1 MGFKFMTYYVIQVQT
16 RTEDKYLQLAANIIE
31 ENQVRILWP
40 RRNLRIRRRGV
51 WKDYLAPIF
60 PGYLF
65 IESEKINPELYWRIK
80 RVPGF
85 LHFLKDNHNI
95 EPLTARDQELLTHF
109 LSFGEVVDRSKVF
122 FDENKR
128 IKVLQGPLK
137 GLEGKIVKV
146 NRRKGRAR
154 VKLDLYEESFLIDF
168 GFELL
173 EPTDEAMKKV
183 KS

>member
-1 MGFKFMTYYVIQVQT
+1 MTYYVIQVQT
-16 RTEDKYLQLAANIIE
+16 RKEDKYLHLAANIIE
-31 ENQVRILWP
+31 ENQVHLLWP
-40 RRNLRIRRRGV
+40 RRNLRIRRRGI
-51 WKDYLAPIF
+51 WKKYLAPIF

-65 IESEKINPELYWRIK
+65 IESEKISPELYSQIK
-80 RVPGF
+80 RIPGF
-85 LHFLKDNHNI
+85 LRFLKDNHNI
-95 EPLTARDQELLTHF
+95 EPLAKRDQELLTHF

-128 IKVLQGPLK
+128 IRVLQGPLK

-154 VKLDLYEESFLIDF
+154 VELDLYEESFLIDF

-173 EPTDEAMKKV
+173 EPTDEM
-183 KS
+183 

>member
-1 MGFKFMTYYVIQVQT
+1 MTYYVIQVQT
-16 RTEDKYLQLAANIIE
+16 GTEDKYLHLAANIIE
-31 ENQVRILWP
+31 ANQVRLLWP
-40 RRNLRIRRRGV
+40 RRKLRIKRRGI

-65 IESEKINPELYWRIK
+65 IESEKISPELYWQIK

-85 LHFLKDNHNI
+85 LRFLKDNHNI
-95 EPLTARDQELLTHF
+95 EPLAMRDQELLTHF
-109 LSFGEVVDRSKVF
+109 LSFGEVVERSRVI

-128 IKVLQGPLK
+128 IRVLQGPLK

-173 EPTDEAMKKV
+173 EPTGQAMISGK
-183 KS
+183 

>member
-1 MGFKFMTYYVIQVQT
+1 MTYYVIQVQT
-16 RTEDKYLQLAANIIE
+16 RTEEKYLRLTADIIE
-31 ENQVRILWP
+31 KNRVRLLYP
-40 RRNLRIRRRGV
+40 RRKLRIRRKGV
-51 WKDYLAPIF
+51 WKNYLAPIF

-65 IESEKINPELYWRIK
+65 IESELISAELYWQIK

-85 LHFLKDNHNI
+85 LRFLKDNHNI
-95 EPLTARDQELLTHF
+95 QPLSMRDQDLLTHF
-109 LSFGEVVDRSKVF
+109 LSFGEVVERSKVF

-128 IKVLQGPLK
+128 IRVLQGPLK

-154 VKLDLYEESFLIDF
+154 VKLDLYEESFQIDF

-173 EPTDEAMKKV
+173 EPTQNQITT
-183 KS
+183 